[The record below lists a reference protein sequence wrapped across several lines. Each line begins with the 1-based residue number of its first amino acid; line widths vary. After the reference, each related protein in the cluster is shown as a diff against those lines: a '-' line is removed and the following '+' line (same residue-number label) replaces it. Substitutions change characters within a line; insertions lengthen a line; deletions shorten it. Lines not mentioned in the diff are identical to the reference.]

1 MSRLDTA
8 ANVTM
13 VLVGLAVIGEI
24 GYRHIASDASG
35 ASLSRSRTS
44 EGAIRV
50 GDEFSMPGLSL
61 ARDAASLVLVVSSRC
76 RFCQESVPFYETLSL
91 SARSRRIRTVGVCV
105 DNERGCR
112 DLFEAGHVELDA
124 LVSAPPGS
132 LRIAGTPTLIV
143 LDRSHR
149 VRGVWK
155 GRVSEAEQRNLLGFL
170 SGS

>member
-44 EGAIRV
+44 EGAIR
-50 GDEFSMPGLSL
+50 
-61 ARDAASLVLVVSSRC
+61 
-76 RFCQESVPFYETLSL
+76 L

-155 GRVSEAEQRNLLGFL
+155 GRLSEAEQRNLLGFL